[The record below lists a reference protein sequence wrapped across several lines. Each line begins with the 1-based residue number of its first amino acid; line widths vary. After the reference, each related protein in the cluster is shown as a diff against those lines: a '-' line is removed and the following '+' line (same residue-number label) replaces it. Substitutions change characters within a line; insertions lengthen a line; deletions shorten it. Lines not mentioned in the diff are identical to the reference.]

1 MNILINLLAD
11 NGYILVNKEA
21 DNANDVYAAICG
33 AGRSLGYVCATTL
46 FQHMIPHILGTTS
59 DISIYKNNAELFSKE
74 LTNIGYE
81 VIKPDGAFYLFV
93 KALCDDDNKFSK
105 KALEYNLLIVP
116 SESFG
121 IKGYVRIAYCVANK
135 QIIDS
140 LTKFKELYNY
150 YNVV

>member
-1 MNILINLLAD
+1 
-11 NGYILVNKEA
+11 
-21 DNANDVYAAICG
+21 
-33 AGRSLGYVCATTL
+33 
-46 FQHMIPHILGTTS
+46 MIPHILGTTS

-93 KALCDDDNKFSK
+93 KALCDDDNEFSK